1 MKKTSAK
8 LRINKQTIRHLS
20 TSTLAAVAGGDASLG
35 TQCCPPP
42 PPPPNTLD
50 SACTGTGG
58 GSGHTH
64 TV

>member
-1 MKKTSAK
+1 MKKTHAK
-8 LRINKQTIRHLS
+8 LRIDKQTIRHLS
-20 TSTLAAVAGGDASLG
+20 TTTLAGVAGGDASLG

-42 PPPPNTLD
+42 PPPPNTLALGCD
-50 SACTGTGG
+50 GGG